1 MTDIEK
7 RMADVILK
15 YYQEEEY
22 CEPYTDYRLYADEDL
37 FNGTITTMDEMTDV
51 LFFHY
56 TENEETGDKYI
67 QLFLSS
73 PDDMAQDFVFL
84 SALSEEEQKKI
95 DDLFFKQAERFGT
108 EIAQ

>member
-15 YYQEEEY
+15 YYEEEEY
-22 CEPYTDYRLYADEDL
+22 SEPYTDYRLYADEDL
-37 FNGTITTMDEMTDV
+37 FNGTITTMGDMTDV

-56 TENEETGDKYI
+56 TENEENGDKYI

-73 PDDMAQDFVFL
+73 PDDMAQDFVYL
-84 SALSEEEQKKI
+84 TALTDEEQKKI
-95 DDLFFKQAERFGT
+95 TDLFFKQAERFGT
-108 EIAQ
+108 IFA